1 MADDQDDQTFYDPT
15 EPKAPVR
22 EPPYRKTAPQSEYTG
37 TQVAFGFVVMLI
49 GLSVTFGIPLVLT

>member
-15 EPKAPVR
+15 EPNAPVR

-37 TQVAFGFVVMLI
+37 AQVAFGFVVTLV
-49 GLSVTFGIPLVLT
+49 GLAVAFGFPLLLT